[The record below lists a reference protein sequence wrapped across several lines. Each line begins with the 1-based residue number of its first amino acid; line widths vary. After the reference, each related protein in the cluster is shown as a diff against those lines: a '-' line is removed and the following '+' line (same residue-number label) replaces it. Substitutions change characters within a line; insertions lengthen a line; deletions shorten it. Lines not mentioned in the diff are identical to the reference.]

1 MQQVGWGTWLGNVSV
16 YFSEEVL
23 QAERHTGVL
32 LQEMEV
38 EEYKKARD
46 TFLLVEDARKMA
58 SDNIVK

>member
-1 MQQVGWGTWLGNVSV
+1 MSV
-16 YFSEEVL
+16 YFLEEVL
-23 QAERHTGVL
+23 QAERHSGVW